1 MPIFMLSPTLAVS
14 KQKAASDWSGSGLTV
29 FLNSVLDS
37 VPMSYWR
44 KLFLVVLL
52 ALSLPVQSFAA
63 VSMKCESSRVGG
75 EGVSMSHE
83 NAGEATHQHDHAAM
97 MADSGNDIAGAHS
110 QNHSHAG
117 GAHHAHACS
126 TCASCCF
133 GSGLPAASLAAIS
146 ADAVH
151 FAVPLAPSVRV
162 VSFLTDGIERPPRI
176 ALV

>member
-1 MPIFMLSPTLAVS
+1 MLFLLPPIMALPT
-14 KQKAASDWSGSGLTV
+14 QKAAADCCGPSLTV

-63 VSMKCESSRVGG
+63 VSMKCKSSHFPR
-75 EGVSMSHE
+75 EGTSMLHE

-97 MADSGNDIAGAHS
+97 MADSANDIASAHS
-110 QNHSHAG
+110 QNHSQAG
-117 GAHHAHACS
+117 GAHHPHACS

-133 GSGLPAASLAAIS
+133 GGGLPAAPVAAIS

-151 FAVPLAPSVRV
+151 FAVALAPSVRV
-162 VSFLTDGIERPPRI
+162 ASFLTDGIERPPRI
-176 ALV
+176 SLV